1 MARGLGAH
9 VPRATGR
16 ATGAAGDGET
26 CEAERGGES
35 LDSEPE
41 AEGLGFQ
48 GAGSVGGGEAG
59 GLDTSV
65 LRKWG
70 PGVGGR
76 DKAGSADQDITEVEA
91 ETLWS

>member
-41 AEGLGFQ
+41 AAGLGFQ
-48 GAGSVGGGEAG
+48 GADSVGGGEAG

-76 DKAGSADQDITEVEA
+76 DKDGSADQDITEVEA